1 MRFFL
6 IINEMQEP
14 AAGQDSYGAQAGEY
28 YDEGEADLSHELEGQ
43 ICIVPDVPL

>member
-6 IINEMQEP
+6 IIDEMQEP
-14 AAGQDSYGAQAGEY
+14 AAGQNPYGTQSGED
-28 YDEGEADLSHELEGQ
+28 YDEGEADLSHKLEGQ